1 MPFDSPQGDKQEVLD
16 KHKKQKKLFRNE
28 QLFYFELNNSLYSVI
43 GAPAKISAF
52 ANSSNLAKFALN
64 F

>member
-1 MPFDSPQGDKQEVLD
+1 MPFDSAQGDKEEVSN
-16 KHKKQKKLFRNE
+16 KHKKQKKLFISE

-52 ANSSNLAKFALN
+52 ANSSNLAKLALN